1 MTTFT
6 KNFNKM
12 PFCPCC
18 KSAGKSKEDYTSHF
32 VKDQPGPYGVVV
44 CPTLLSQKCKYC
56 HVKGHTP
63 KFCPELTNRG
73 KTKRAPSYSSKQATY
88 EMSSNQSRQV
98 DREAGIFL
106 QRWNSKEQEYLRSRN
121 RCIETILYEKLYWF
135 DPLRQEEEIKN
146 CLFAQTLF
154 RLSDEQLARVTS
166 HFPTSATF
174 HTWYNLYDEM
184 NAMEE
189 ADREFEYLN
198 AKSNRPKLKLEEEG
212 DYDEIP
218 NVSLRGVSGHIMS
231 SADLS
236 SKRSPLPRPKL
247 MRSTMVDDKP
257 W

>member
-6 KNFNKM
+6 KNFNKI

-18 KSAGKSKEDYTSHF
+18 KSTGKSKEDYTSHF

-73 KTKRAPSYSSKQATY
+73 KTKRVASYSSKQATY

-135 DPLRQEEEIKN
+135 DPLRREEEINN

-154 RLSDEQLARVTS
+154 RLSDEQLA
-166 HFPTSATF
+166 
-174 HTWYNLYDEM
+174 
-184 NAMEE
+184 
-189 ADREFEYLN
+189 
-198 AKSNRPKLKLEEEG
+198 
-212 DYDEIP
+212 
-218 NVSLRGVSGHIMS
+218 
-231 SADLS
+231 
-236 SKRSPLPRPKL
+236 
-247 MRSTMVDDKP
+247 
-257 W
+257 

>member
-1 MTTFT
+1 
-6 KNFNKM
+6 M

-18 KSAGKSKEDYTSHF
+18 KSAGKSKEEYTSHF
-32 VKDQPGPYGVVV
+32 VKDQPGPHGVVV
-44 CPTLLSQKCKYC
+44 CPTLLSQECKYC

-63 KFCPELTNRG
+63 KFCPVLTNRG
-73 KTKRAPSYSSKQATY
+73 KTKRVASYRSPQVTH
-88 EMSSNQSRQV
+88 EMSTNQRRQV
-98 DREAGIFL
+98 EHEAEFLNQQKLTDRQECI
-106 QRWNSKEQEYLRSRN
+106 NS
-121 RCIETILYEKLYWF
+121 ILYEKRYWF
-135 DPLRQEEEIKN
+135 DVLHREKEIKN

-154 RLSDEQLARVTS
+154 RLSDEQVARVTT
-166 HFPTSATF
+166 HLLTSATF

-218 NVSLRGVSGHIMS
+218 NVPWRGVSGHIMS

-236 SKRSPLPRPKL
+236 SKRSPLPRPTL
-247 MRSTMVDDKP
+247 TRSIVIDDKS